1 MPIDSDNNK
10 NDAIKKFVADFLE
23 KLKTEKAIT
32 ISRKEILE
40 KQRKFNR
47 AGYEVVHLE
56 VINLGIKRLKNIQ
69 FKAIDNINSVRKL
82 KEAEA
87 FFSNAHYASKHFKC
101 TENFKFSYCTSK
113 IDPYFLVYADI
124 EIQLDALFDKA
135 NDLFRKEFNSEGN
148 KLHELIFDFKK
159 INYAYFKTNEITYE
173 DYKFRALSIIDEA
186 RQIIKQNRGYKALLG
201 NILVLILTLGT
212 ALIINKAISGH
223 FLFFQKVNNSEQLD
237 KLNQTLSQLSL

>member
-101 TENFKFSYCTSK
+101 AKNLIPKVINFTN
-113 IDPYFLVYADI
+113 
-124 EIQLDALFDKA
+124 LF
-135 NDLFRKEFNSEGN
+135 
-148 KLHELIFDFKK
+148 
-159 INYAYFKTNEITYE
+159 
-173 DYKFRALSIIDEA
+173 
-186 RQIIKQNRGYKALLG
+186 
-201 NILVLILTLGT
+201 LILR
-212 ALIINKAISGH
+212 K
-223 FLFFQKVNNSEQLD
+223 
-237 KLNQTLSQLSL
+237 